1 MMKSQKGHTDM
12 DQIAIGKF
20 ISECR
25 KEKHLT
31 QVQLAER
38 LGVTDRAVSK
48 WETGKSM
55 PDASIM
61 LELCEQIGITVNDLL
76 NARRIDMEN
85 YKEIAE
91 KTMLEMRERE
101 ERTARKMLNL
111 EIVIGIICTV
121 CFIVMLL
128 CAAYFTSIP
137 MWARILLGVVGFA
150 QFAVGMCYSMQIE
163 HDAGY
168 YECPNCGERYTPSL
182 KAMYLAPHMGRSRKL
197 RCPKCN
203 KRGYHKKVLTKD
215 K

>member
-1 MMKSQKGHTDM
+1 M

-31 QVQLAER
+31 QAQLAER

-48 WETGKSM
+48 WETGRSM

-101 ERTARKMLNL
+101 ERTAKKLL
-111 EIVIGIICTV
+111 SYEIVIGVV
-121 CFIVMLL
+121 CMMVFLVLCGVAALTDIGTPIKAILIATGLATLIV
-128 CAAYFTSIP
+128 
-137 MWARILLGVVGFA
+137 
-150 QFAVGMCYSMQIE
+150 YSVIALKIE
-163 HDAGY
+163 TEAGY
-168 YECPNCGERYTPSL
+168 YECPNCGKRYVPAYKSVFF
-182 KAMYLAPHMGRSRKL
+182 APHVNRTRHM
-197 RCPKCN
+197 RCPHCGEK
-203 KRGYHKKVLTKD
+203 GWHKKVLTKEN
-215 K
+215 

>member
-1 MMKSQKGHTDM
+1 M

-31 QVQLAER
+31 QAQLAER

-48 WETGKSM
+48 WETGRSM

-76 NARRIDMEN
+76 NARRIEMNN

-91 KTMLEMRERE
+91 KTMLEMRRHE
-101 ERTARKMLNL
+101 EQASKKMLMY
-111 EIVIGIICTV
+111 EVVVGIICMTV
-121 CFIVMLL
+121 FLILTGVAALADIENRIKIILIATGLL
-128 CAAYFTSIP
+128 T
-137 MWARILLGVVGFA
+137 VVG
-150 QFAVGMCYSMQIE
+150 YSFIALRIE
-163 HDAGY
+163 TEAGY
-168 YECPNCGERYTPSL
+168 YECPNCGERYVPRYRSVL
-182 KAMYLAPHMGRSRKL
+182 FAPHINRTRYM
-197 RCPKCN
+197 RCPHCSK
-203 KRGYHKKVLTKD
+203 KGWHKKVLTKE

>member
-1 MMKSQKGHTDM
+1 M

-31 QVQLAER
+31 QAQLAER

-48 WETGKSM
+48 WETGRSM

-85 YKEIAE
+85 YREMAE
-91 KTMLEMRERE
+91 KILLEMRERE
-101 ERTARKMLNL
+101 EQSARAMLRL

-121 CFIVMLL
+121 CFLTMFLMAVMLDSL
-128 CAAYFTSIP
+128 P
-137 MWARILLGVVGFA
+137 LWARILMGSIA
-150 QFAVGMCYSMQIE
+150 WIQFIIGMGYSMKIE
-163 HDAGY
+163 VEAGY
-168 YECPNCGERYTPSL
+168 YECPNCGERYVPGYW
-182 KAMYLAPHMGRSRKL
+182 KAFLAPHIGRSRRM
-197 RCPKCN
+197 RCPHCN
-203 KRGYHKKVLTKD
+203 KRGYHKKVLSKE
-215 K
+215 KE